1 MHRRVTH
8 RRLAAIA
15 ACVVVIGSFLVVGQA
30 SAQVPVQPSI
40 VADAEC
46 SPDGATQGIVF
57 TFING
62 NITAV
67 TITSASVSGTALPG
81 TVPLSFDPVD
91 LLPED
96 TATADIA
103 LAGTISGSLEVSVSW
118 SGDNQTEGEAAAGFD
133 VTPCVPTTSSTEAAT
148 TSTAAP
154 AAAAEATATFTG

>member
-1 MHRRVTH
+1 MHRRVAH
-8 RRLAAIA
+8 RRFVAVAASL
-15 ACVVVIGSFLVVGQA
+15 VVIGSFLVGGSA
-30 SAQVPVQPSI
+30 TAQVPVPPSI

-46 SPDGATQGIVF
+46 SPDGATQGVVF

-62 NITAV
+62 NVTAV

-81 TVPLSFDPVD
+81 TVPLSFDPTD
-91 LLPED
+91 LLVEE

-118 SGDNQTEGEAAAGFD
+118 VGDNETEGEATAGFD
-133 VTPCVPTTSSTEAAT
+133 VTPCAPTTTEPVT